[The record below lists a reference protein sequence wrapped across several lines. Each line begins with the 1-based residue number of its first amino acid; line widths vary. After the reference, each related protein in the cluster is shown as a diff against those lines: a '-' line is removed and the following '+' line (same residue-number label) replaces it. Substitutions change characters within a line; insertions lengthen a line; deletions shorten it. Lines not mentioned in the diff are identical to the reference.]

1 LVFGCAFERIA
12 EVSCSATTLPRRRDE
27 CIEAGSME
35 VLEEMA
41 LESCDRIIGL
51 ELCEVAVDCC
61 NTKAPCGSQK
71 AARSQVIEE
80 NGA

>member
-1 LVFGCAFERIA
+1 
-12 EVSCSATTLPRRRDE
+12 
-27 CIEAGSME
+27 ME